1 MSNTAA
7 KDRPTGLVLS
17 GGGARGAYEVGV
29 LQWIAHNRPDVLAG
43 VRVASGAS
51 VGAINGAFLAS
62 RGFSPESVDELVD
75 VWEGLRFEEVMRF
88 SPGHI
93 ARMVAATGT
102 RFARGGTSPPVGI
115 FRGRALSKLITR
127 TIAWHELHR
136 HIRRGRVDA
145 VAVAATDI
153 GSGRTHLFV
162 EHSDR
167 IPTPRWPHDRSMV
180 AQTTALKPSHV
191 LASCAIPF
199 IFSPVQVGDYWYT
212 DGGVRQNTP
221 LSPALRLGAK
231 RLLVVS
237 LGAPDERVDTPGVFP
252 GLGQLL
258 GKLFNSLFLDR
269 MMWDLDRL
277 DRINDVILAGL
288 ATYGDDFLSRIHVEL
303 KQRGRRPYQP
313 IPYVAISPSADIGV
327 IAARV
332 LREPGLLHTPLN
344 RPMAAILASDN
355 MSAADAASYLLFDGG
370 FCREL
375 IQLGRADAAAN
386 AHQFDVL
393 TT

>member
-1 MSNTAA
+1 MSALA
-7 KDRPTGLVLS
+7 GPESVALVLS

-29 LQWIAHNRPDVLAG
+29 LQWIGRNRPDVLASI
-43 VRVASGAS
+43 RVATGAS
-51 VGAINGAFLAS
+51 VGAINGIFLAS
-62 RGFSPESVDELVD
+62 RGFTPEAVEELAE
-75 VWEGLRFEEVMRF
+75 VWEALRLSEVMQF
-88 SPGHI
+88 SPGHV

-102 RFARGGTSPPVGI
+102 RFARGGESPPIGV

-127 TIAWHELHR
+127 TIHWHELHR
-136 HIRRGRVDA
+136 HILKGRIDA
-145 VAVAATDI
+145 VAVAATEI
-153 GSGRTHLFV
+153 GAGRTHLFV
-162 EHSDR
+162 EHGKG

-180 AQTTALKPSHV
+180 ARAGELRPSHV

-199 IFSPVQVGDYWYT
+199 VFSPVQVGDFWYT

-221 LSPALRLGAK
+221 LSPALRLGAQ

-237 LGAPDERVDTPGVFP
+237 LGANDERVETPGVFP

-277 DRINDVILAGL
+277 NRINDVIRAGIEV
-288 ATYGDDFLSRIHVEL
+288 YGEDFLASIHVEL
-303 KQRGRRPYQP
+303 ARRGRRPYRP
-313 IPYVAISPSADIGV
+313 VPYVAISPTQDIGV

-332 LREPGLLHTPLN
+332 LREPGLLHTPMS
-344 RPMAAILASDN
+344 RPMRAVLASDN

-375 IQLGRADAAAN
+375 MELGRHDAAAS
-386 AHQFDVL
+386 AHEFDRLVS
-393 TT
+393 